1 MKILKP
7 NIFIALNMLRLI
19 FLTSGL
25 SKTFQH
31 CRCEK
36 SKKNKNKPIKNNTQT
51 EAKKTKQNLLY
62 HAKIRRKRIR
72 SNTTV
77 YTFSISIEHF
87 SVGSRFY
94 STK

>member
-7 NIFIALNMLRLI
+7 NVFIALNMLKLI
-19 FLTSGL
+19 FLTSDL

-36 SKKNKNKPIKNNTQT
+36 SKKKKNKPIKNNTQT

-62 HAKIRRKRIR
+62 HA
-72 SNTTV
+72 
-77 YTFSISIEHF
+77 
-87 SVGSRFY
+87 
-94 STK
+94 